1 VSEEIIQKSLAI
13 GGSVIML
20 SRLQFLVEGLF
31 QSSSKLFHKVGLSP
45 NSLTVIGFMLSL
57 VAATFYWG
65 GLSGW
70 EWPGVIL
77 VLVIGSFFDAVD
89 GAMARKYAKVSKFG
103 GVLDSVL
110 DRIAEIALYVGL
122 LAGSLIQPWIGIW
135 ALSAA
140 LMVSY
145 VRARVSVEGVTL
157 KGVGVAERP
166 ERLLILIIATLFWPL
181 SSSILSG
188 GVLLVAVL
196 SSITVV
202 SRVYRASVV
211 LSRV

>member
-1 VSEEIIQKSLAI
+1 
-13 GGSVIML
+13 ML

-181 SSSILSG
+181 SSSILSV

>member
-1 VSEEIIQKSLAI
+1 VIIQKKRIISPEA
-13 GGSVIML
+13 IML
-20 SRLQFLVEGLF
+20 SRLQFLVEGFF
-31 QSSSKLFHKVGLSP
+31 QSSSKIFHRAGLSP
-45 NSLTVIGFMLSL
+45 NSLTFIGFLL
-57 VAATFYWG
+57 ALAAGTLYWG

-70 EWPGVIL
+70 EWVAAVL
-77 VLVIGSFFDAVD
+77 VLLIGSFFDAVD

-110 DRIAEIALYVGL
+110 DRIGEIALYAGL
-122 LAGSLIQPWIGIW
+122 LAGSLVQPWIGIW

-157 KGVGVAERP
+157 KGVGIAERP
-166 ERLLILIIATLFWPL
+166 ERLLILIIATLLWPL
-181 SSSILSG
+181 SHNILSG
-188 GVLLVAVL
+188 GVLLIAVL

-202 SRVYRASVV
+202 SRVYRASSA
-211 LSRV
+211 LAR